1 MRISDCSSDVCSSDL
16 DRRPARQDRSLDR
29 GHRADRRGSDR
40 DTGEEGAYLSRGC
53 AREPG
58 HYDQLKLRPDGP
70 PDEHACRPDAVRSE
84 EHTSE
89 LQSLMRIS
97 YAVFCLKKQKK
108 QHNTDDKQ
116 RTYKTRQR

>member
-70 PDEHACRPDAVRSE
+70 PDEHACRPDAVPEQELAPHSERRSE

-89 LQSLMRIS
+89 LQALMLTS
-97 YAVFCLKKQKK
+97 YAVFCLTQKPITK
-108 QHNTDDKQ
+108 HQ
-116 RTYKTRQR
+116 